1 MKKDNRIFE
10 ILISARQIK
19 KGIKNTAK
27 WLNKEYKGK
36 TPIIIGVLKGCIPFI
51 GQISTLLN
59 FDFELDFMSASSFKG
74 GTNGSNDIKISLD
87 LTCNIKDRDVIILE
101 DIIDTA
107 RTLKKIIELLKARKP
122 KSIRLVTLLDK
133 TEGRKVELNA
143 DYSCFTI
150 PNKFIVGFGLD
161 YKEIMRNYNFI
172 GCLKPECIESNK
184 TDKKGKSCN
193 V

>member
-10 ILISARQIK
+10 ILISNRQIK
-19 KGIKNTAK
+19 KGIKKTAK
-27 WLNKEYKGK
+27 WLNKEYEDK
-36 TPIIIGVLKGCIPFI
+36 TPVIIGILKGCIPFI

-74 GTNGSNDIKISLD
+74 GTKGSNDIQISLD
-87 LTCNIKDRDVIILE
+87 LKTNIKGRDVIILE

-107 RTLKKIIELLKARKP
+107 RTLKKIIELLKNRNP
-122 KSIRLVTLLDK
+122 SSIRLVTLLDK
-133 TEGRKVELNA
+133 KEGRKVELDA

-172 GCLKPECIESNK
+172 GCLKPEYIEKENK
-184 TDKKGKSCN
+184 IVAKGKK
-193 V
+193 

>member
-10 ILISARQIK
+10 ILISNRQIK
-19 KGIKNTAK
+19 NGIKKTAK
-27 WLNKEYKGK
+27 WLNKEYKDK
-36 TPIIIGVLKGCIPFI
+36 TPVIIGILKGCIPFI

-74 GTNGSNDIKISLD
+74 GTKGSNDIQISLD
-87 LTCNIKDRDVIILE
+87 LKTNIKGRDVIILE

-107 RTLKKIIELLKARKP
+107 RTLKKIIELLKNRNP
-122 KSIRLVTLLDK
+122 SSIRLVTLLDK
-133 TEGRKVELNA
+133 KEGRKVELDA

-172 GCLKPECIESNK
+172 GCLKPEYIEKENK
-184 TDKKGKSCN
+184 IVAKGKK
-193 V
+193 